1 MVWLCFAGAFATRL
15 QDSLQHWR
23 HLFRHFEDNNL
34 RNIAWVVIDD
44 AEVVTMLAGSG
55 KSDGNS
61 RQDAQMMSQ
70 LFGGLKSIN
79 GFVRDLKHGW
89 R

>member
-1 MVWLCFAGAFATRL
+1 M
-15 QDSLQHWR
+15 
-23 HLFRHFEDNNL
+23 
-34 RNIAWVVIDD
+34 VVIDD

-61 RQDAQMMSQ
+61 RQDTQMMSQ
-70 LFGGLKSIN
+70 LFGELKSIN
-79 GFVRDLKHGW
+79 GFVRDLKNGW